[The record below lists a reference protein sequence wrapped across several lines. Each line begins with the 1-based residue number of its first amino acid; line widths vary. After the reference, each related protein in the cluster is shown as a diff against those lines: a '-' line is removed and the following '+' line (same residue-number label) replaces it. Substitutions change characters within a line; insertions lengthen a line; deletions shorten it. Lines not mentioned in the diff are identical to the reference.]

1 MAKGDIA
8 NFVKKIDF
16 DNKLKDVTT
25 NINELNELSKKV
37 KEVLTKGLT
46 KHLID
51 KFSIFNGSKYFSSG
65 IFQSYLAFISAN
77 KDIKYFTGTTRIES
91 WKSNGIVEEIIENI
105 TKSDSN
111 FAPTFVDHHVLPDIN
126 SNGHCLIKNNISVP
140 KKVINVYISY
150 TLGNQLRNL
159 NSDFTL
165 GNWLFGSV
173 KLIKNADLDK
183 YKYTGYGID
192 FDSRSEPL
200 FTDGSYGKNVIVF
213 GADMSSSMDV
223 DNKGKDIL
231 IFGEGTTQGL
241 IAEAKYLMN
250 FTQSG
255 KRFVLSRHYN
265 GNSSLLFVN
274 ATKVYQFEPKNQK

>member
-1 MAKGDIA
+1 M
-8 NFVKKIDF
+8 
-16 DNKLKDVTT
+16 
-25 NINELNELSKKV
+25 
-37 KEVLTKGLT
+37 
-46 KHLID
+46 ID
-51 KFSIFNGSKYFSSG
+51 KFSIFNGSKYFSSR

-140 KKVINVYISY
+140 KKVINLYISY

-183 YKYTGYGID
+183 YKYTGYGIG

-241 IAEAKYLMN
+241 IAEAKYPMN